1 MSGRASEI
9 PVTGDISVTIN
20 GELRPVAAGTTAL
33 DLVESL
39 GLAGRPLAVEVNE
52 SVVPRA
58 RLADRALVTG
68 DRIEI
73 VTLVG
78 GG

>member
-1 MSGRASEI
+1 MNGMASEI
-9 PVTGDISVTIN
+9 PVVGDVSVRVN
-20 GELRPVAAGTTAL
+20 GEVRPVASGTTAL
-33 DLVESL
+33 ELVESL

-58 RLADRALVTG
+58 RLADRPLVAG